1 METATVIEVAALV
14 KSGRKSRVISTRLSL
29 PDLRSGRLLLAK
41 IVDELDQVDGRIPI
55 LGRRRMEAL
64 LLAVGQP
71 VESGLVPGRR
81 LNECLGDGG
90 LQFVGKIGT
99 IRVHGWSNDRRR
111 LVDDP
116 EVFL

>member
-41 IVDELDQVDGRIPI
+41 IVDKLDQVDGRIPI
-55 LGRRRMEAL
+55 LGRRRMETL

-71 VESGLVPGRR
+71 VESGLVLGRR
-81 LNECLGDGG
+81 FRERRGDGG
-90 LQFVGKIGT
+90 FQIVRKLRIVRIG
-99 IRVHGWSNDRRR
+99 S
-111 LVDDP
+111 VDD
-116 EVFL
+116 LRR